1 MHWLLLSCSAAGLL
15 LVLHCCTSPK
25 KLFRLSFPPLPGCSN
40 LAQNA
45 LTGPLPAQW
54 SSLSSLASLDASSNY
69 LSGPLPD
76 SWRALD
82 SLQELRLASNNL
94 GVGGRQANNGRCR
107 SLSCRWYG
115 MHEYR

>member
-1 MHWLLLSCSAAGLL
+1 MIWH
-15 LVLHCCTSPK
+15 
-25 KLFRLSFPPLPGCSN
+25 SFPPLPGCSN